1 MTLSTFNT
9 FQPIHTPAY
18 TSIPRTYR
26 CLRFGIAVALS
37 GDRKQQE
44 LLSRKLKGVH
54 MKFTGYAIKR
64 AMITVVGLVLTVSTA
79 AVAQEN
85 RSEVSV
91 QGTGLFTKDSSN
103 NGIQNHATDSGGV
116 LIGYRY
122 SINHW
127 LAAEANYG
135 WSRNT
140 EDFFGGAAHV
150 KTNLHEVTGSAVVKL
165 PMVGRLQP
173 FVRAGGGALVFDPTD
188 NSGNYAGATR
198 QTRGAVLYG
207 AGADYALTRHL
218 LLRAEYRGF
227 VYKASD
233 FNLRNLNSDAWTHTA
248 QPSAGFVYRF

>member
-1 MTLSTFNT
+1 
-9 FQPIHTPAY
+9 
-18 TSIPRTYR
+18 
-26 CLRFGIAVALS
+26 
-37 GDRKQQE
+37 
-44 LLSRKLKGVH
+44 

-64 AMITVVGLVLTVSTA
+64 AMITVVGLLLTVSTA

-85 RSEVSV
+85 CSEVSI

-103 NGIQNHATDSGGV
+103 NGIQNHSTDSGGV

-188 NSGNYAGATR
+188 NSGNFAGATR

-218 LLRAEYRGF
+218 LLRAEYRGL
-227 VYKASD
+227 VYKVSD
-233 FNLRNLNSDAWTHTA
+233 FNLTSLNSDAWTHTA
-248 QPSAGFVYRF
+248 QPSAGIVYRF